1 MERKEKIRDR
11 IAYRKKIIMILDS
24 IKALNSVNDVNN
36 LSDFETAYY
45 AMRDEI
51 ETVIL
56 TFETLNKYDNLEL
69 ED

>member
-11 IAYRKKIIMILDS
+11 IAYRKKFIMILDS
-24 IKALNSVNDVNN
+24 IKALNSVSNLN
-36 LSDFETAYY
+36 LSEFETAYY
-45 AMRDEI
+45 AMRE
-51 ETVIL
+51 EMEKVIL